1 MKRTIIYCILFV
13 AIVFSTGLS
22 SFLVA
27 KNRAD
32 NVAIAFEGSLSP
44 LKGQLVIFGD
54 DPLFPCWVFRGEYSN
69 VMTGATFDVYVSF
82 FGKVLKKPGEDIRTG
97 MENNAVPQHS
107 RYYELTPEQVARLG
121 YILAESDTWG
131 YTHSCADW
139 ASDVGRR
146 VTGENVDADDWFG
159 FETPRE
165 LSRSL
170 ERLEGRRSTSPF
182 NPLPPPRPKKSSWLI
197 K

>member
-54 DPLFPCWVFRGEYSN
+54 DPLFPCWV
-69 VMTGATFDVYVSF
+69 
-82 FGKVLKKPGEDIRTG
+82 
-97 MENNAVPQHS
+97 
-107 RYYELTPEQVARLG
+107 
-121 YILAESDTWG
+121 
-131 YTHSCADW
+131 
-139 ASDVGRR
+139 
-146 VTGENVDADDWFG
+146 
-159 FETPRE
+159 
-165 LSRSL
+165 
-170 ERLEGRRSTSPF
+170 LEGSTQM
-182 NPLPPPRPKKSSWLI
+182 
-197 K
+197 